1 MIEKILQTEIIVV
14 QGISP
19 EEIDDLIKKHQ
30 ACHDAKISL
39 MKGNISW
46 DDYIDFLILAG
57 IDIDEFLDEANNDA
71 ILMGI

>member
-1 MIEKILQTEIIVV
+1 MIEKILETEIIVI

-30 ACHDAKISL
+30 MLHDAKISL
-39 MKGNISW
+39 IKGEISIN
-46 DDYIDFLILAG
+46 DYIDFLALAE

>member
-1 MIEKILQTEIIVV
+1 MIGEIIETEILVV
-14 QGISP
+14 QGITP
-19 EEIDDLIKKHQ
+19 EEIDDLIKKHE

-46 DDYIDFLILAG
+46 DEYIDFLILAG

-71 ILMGI
+71 ILIGI

>member
-1 MIEKILQTEIIVV
+1 MIEKILETEIIVI

-30 ACHDAKISL
+30 MLHDAKISL
-39 MKGNISW
+39 IKGEISIN
-46 DDYIDFLILAG
+46 DYIDFLALAEV
-57 IDIDEFLDEANNDA
+57 DIDEFLDEANNDA

>member
-1 MIEKILQTEIIVV
+1 MFEKIFETEILVV

-19 EEIDDLIKKHQ
+19 EEINDLINKHQ
-30 ACHDAKISL
+30 MLHDAKISL
-39 MKGNISW
+39 IKGNISIN
-46 DDYIDFLILAG
+46 DYIDFLALAG

>member
-1 MIEKILQTEIIVV
+1 MIEKILQTEIIVI

-19 EEIDDLIKKHQ
+19 EEIDDLIKKHE

-39 MKGNISW
+39 IKGNISW
-46 DDYIDFLILAG
+46 DDYIDLIGLAG

>member
-1 MIEKILQTEIIVV
+1 MIEKIFETEIIVL

-19 EEIDDLIKKHQ
+19 EEIDDLIKKHE

-46 DDYIDFLILAG
+46 DDYIDLIGLAG